1 MKYENFKGLI
11 HATARAYCRNTSD
24 LDEFLS
30 IGRTTFM
37 NLLKERDPV
46 ADSFLPDNYF
56 GARLR
61 TSLQR
66 DFLKHMKKNQLT
78 LDHETAINSLP
89 CPRVEWHPRKAL
101 ESKEWVASLSNEAR
115 EVLQLLMN
123 CPMEAFGI
131 LAVKSPR
138 RAKGQIRDG
147 LRRQGWSWKRIW
159 KVMSELNEAVR

>member
-1 MKYENFKGLI
+1 MKYENFEALI
-11 HATARAYCRNTSD
+11 CATARTYCRNATD

-37 NLLKERDPV
+37 NCLKARDPV

-78 LDHETAINSLP
+78 LDYETTIKALP
-89 CPRVEWHPRKAL
+89 CPRAEWHPRKAL
-101 ESKEWVASLSNEAR
+101 ESKEWVAALSSEAR
-115 EVLQLLMN
+115 EVLQLLME
-123 CPMEAFGI
+123 CPIEAF
-131 LAVKSPR
+131 
-138 RAKGQIRDG
+138 
-147 LRRQGWSWKRIW
+147 
-159 KVMSELNEAVR
+159 